1 MQTLQQQLP
10 AQGHHDLR
18 EGELKRHGTNS
29 TPDSASTPEKWAVVG
44 GGILGMTMAL
54 RLRQQGKFVTLFEAD
69 DHLGGLADAWE
80 FGGVEWDRHYHVTLL
95 SDGHLRNLL
104 RELDL
109 DDDMNWVE
117 TKTGFYTDGKWYS
130 MSNSVEF
137 LKFPPLSLI
146 DKFRLGATIFYAS
159 KIKNPQRLEKVPVT
173 DWLTKLS
180 GKRVFEKIWLPL
192 LKAKLGE
199 NYRKAS
205 ASFIWAIIARM
216 YAARHSGLKKE
227 MFGYLEGGYAR
238 FLKNFTDKL
247 IELGVEVRT
256 STPIESIRNEGAMR
270 VRLPGGVFEDF
281 DQVAVTVP
289 SSLATKLCPDLSD
302 EEQTRH
308 ANIEYQGIICAS
320 VLLNKPLKGY
330 YVTNITDDWVPF
342 TAIIEMST
350 LVDPKNFGGKYL
362 AYLPKYVTP
371 DDPMFEMSDAEIES
385 VFVAGLRRMV
395 PEIGADDIL
404 AFRLSRVRNVLALAT
419 LGYSENLPPMSTS
432 VAGLHIVNSAHINN
446 GTLNVN
452 ECVQLAET
460 AAANFVQQRV
470 ERES

>member
-1 MQTLQQQLP
+1 MPTELP
-10 AQGHHDLR
+10 AQRHHDHR
-18 EGELKRHGTNS
+18 NGELSRHGDRHLSDHTS
-29 TPDSASTPEKWAVVG
+29 DSAENWSVVG

-54 RLRQQGKFVTLFEAD
+54 RLRRQGKSVTLFEAA

-95 SDGHLRNLL
+95 SDGHLRNVL

-117 TKTGFYTDGKWYS
+117 TKTGFYTDDKWYS

-159 KIKNPQRLEKVPVT
+159 KIKDWSRLEKVPVT
-173 DWLTKLS
+173 EWLTKLS
-180 GKRVFEKIWLPL
+180 GNSVFEKIWLPL

-238 FLKNFTDKL
+238 FLEVFADKL
-247 IELGVEVRT
+247 VELGVEVRT
-256 STPIESIRNEGAMR
+256 DTPIESIRREDGVQR
-270 VRLPGGVFEDF
+270 VRLPGGIFEDF
-281 DQVAVTVP
+281 DQVAVTTP
-289 SSLATKLCPDLSD
+289 STLALKLCPDLSD
-302 EEQTRH
+302 DERQRH
-308 ANIEYQGIICAS
+308 ENIEYQGIICAS
-320 VLLNKPLKGY
+320 VLLNRPLKGY

-342 TAIIEMST
+342 TAIIEMSA

-371 DDPMFEMSDAEIES
+371 DDPMFEMSDEEIEA
-385 VFVAGLRRMV
+385 VFVAGLRRMI
-395 PEIGADDIL
+395 PELAADDIL
-404 AFRLSRVRNVLALAT
+404 AFRLSRVRHVLALAT

-432 VAGLHIVNSAHINN
+432 VPGLRIINSAHINN

-452 ECVQLAET
+452 ECVQLAEN
-460 AAANFVQQRV
+460 AAAEFS
-470 ERES
+470 ESHV